1 MGERVEGRAIGAE
14 KSEDQ
19 WGVRAFLHVCDLR
32 GHYPVPGAQSEADPA
47 PHRLFMGPAA
57 AGPWRWPRGVL
68 ADSACFEEA
77 AVSVRPG
84 LRSAAH
90 VSSGWRQEAPEPH
103 PHPRP

>member
-57 AGPWRWPRGVL
+57 AGSGRCGRTRAPGVRL
-68 ADSACFEEA
+68 THF
-77 AVSVRPG
+77 
-84 LRSAAH
+84 
-90 VSSGWRQEAPEPH
+90 
-103 PHPRP
+103 